1 MSKHIIKQM
10 AMNYVRKRDETDSG
24 FTAVAAGVVI
34 IRVFRDV
41 L

>member
-24 FTAVAAGVVI
+24 
-34 IRVFRDV
+34 
-41 L
+41 LLPLQLEWS